1 MKYLLPFVFVPLPKT
16 IKFSCRQLLLVASC
30 SLPLLGCNN
39 QPASSINNNTNTEN
53 NSISDQAIKEEAS
66 SSTASTALEEGSSD
80 GEISIED
87 KGTSLIDSA
96 KTDDIQEK
104 RRSPMIAEKRA
115 SSALQATLIGNYMG
129 ILPCSNCDEI
139 TLTLDLHSD
148 GTVKQTSVYENS
160 ETARSPL
167 VETGVYRQDND
178 MITIVYSK
186 ENIDSYHIQD
196 NHLVMLDKN
205 KNPDPDYTL
214 SRY

>member
-1 MKYLLPFVFVPLPKT
+1 MKYLLPFALVPLPRT
-16 IKFSCRQLLLVASC
+16 IKFSCRQLLVVASC

-39 QPASSINNNTNTEN
+39 QSASSANNTINDDS
-53 NSISDQAIKEEAS
+53 SISDQAIKEKAPSLAADNAPEEAS
-66 SSTASTALEEGSSD
+66 ND
-80 GEISIED
+80 DKISVED
-87 KGTSLIDSA
+87 KGTSLMDSA
-96 KTDDIQEK
+96 KADDIEEK

-115 SSALQATLIGNYMG
+115 GSALQATLIGNYMG

-139 TLTLDLHSD
+139 TLTLNLHSD
-148 GTVKQTSVYENS
+148 GTVKQTSIYENPK
-160 ETARSPL
+160 TTRPTL

-186 ENIDSYHIQD
+186 ENIDSYRIQD
-196 NHLVMLDKN
+196 NHLVMLDAN